1 MKRKSLYQST
11 VSLLLVS
18 ALFNGVFNGFTGIQ
32 DIIARKAFNALDWQ
46 LMILTMIWPVTNFLS
61 IWWGKILEQ
70 SSNKAKFFWAVAVL
84 GRLSLL
90 MAYFTTS
97 MNIYLLIFGL
107 VSFFNGI
114 LSPAS
119 NSIYQSN
126 LPNNRSKVFGYTM
139 SLASFISMIFAFI
152 SGRYLDS
159 SEANLKL
166 IFIVVSL
173 AGFTSASVLSF
184 IRIEDNKVKYQK
196 KMLRKEFF
204 LTPLKRALGLLK
216 NNKPYAH
223 FQRDFTLYG
232 FGFLSLAPV
241 IPIFMVDNLNL
252 NYTHSFISKGI
263 LAQIGFLILSPIFGR
278 LHDNFH
284 PFKFAAYSF
293 GAIAIFPLLLII
305 TGNFANHTFSLIAI
319 YFSFLIYGFAMSG
332 VNMAWNMSSIHFAG
346 DEDASMYQ
354 SLHITIT
361 GIRGLF
367 APVLGIL
374 AKNYLG
380 IYGAFLMSFSFFAL
394 ASFFSYKDYKAYSS
408 GKLV

>member
-1 MKRKSLYQST
+1 MNKKNIYKST
-11 VSLLLVS
+11 VSLLLLS

-46 LMILTMIWPVTNFLS
+46 LMVLTMIWPVTNFLS

-70 SSNKAKFFWAVAVL
+70 SSSKAKFFWFVAFF
-84 GRLSLL
+84 GRLSLIL
-90 MAYFTTS
+90 AYFTTS

-126 LPNNRSKVFGYTM
+126 LPHDRSKIFGYTM
-139 SLASFISMIFAFI
+139 SAASAISMIFAFI
-152 SGRYLDS
+152 AGRFLDS

-166 IFIVVSL
+166 IFVFVSL
-173 AGFTSASVLSF
+173 AGFLSASILSF
-184 IRIEDNKVKYQK
+184 IKIAKNKVTYQDRMK
-196 KMLRKEFF
+196 RSEFF
-204 LTPLKRALGLLK
+204 LTPLLRAFQLLK
-216 NNKPYAH
+216 TNKPYAH

-232 FGFLSLAPV
+232 FGFLSLSPV
-241 IPIFMVDNLNL
+241 IPIFMVDYLKL
-252 NYTHSFISKGI
+252 NYTHSFVSKGI
-263 LAQIGFLILSPIFGR
+263 LAQIGFLILSPVFGK

-284 PFKFAAYSF
+284 PFKFASYSF
-293 GAIAIFPLLLII
+293 ASIAVFPLLLII
-305 TGNFANHTFSLIAI
+305 TGLIQNNSFSLFAI
-319 YFSFLIYGFAMSG
+319 YFSFLVYGFAMSG

-346 DEDASMYQ
+346 NEDASMYQ

-374 AKNYLG
+374 AKNYMG
-380 IYGAFLMSFSFFAL
+380 IYGAFLMSFSFFAI
-394 ASFFSYKDYKAYSS
+394 ASFYSYHDYKAYST
-408 GKLV
+408 GKLR